1 MRISTKALFDL
12 TSKTDD
18 KNIKDILEKVVSD
31 KSELSKSDLSQ
42 SSNKTDVKMLI
53 NNLLKELSNST
64 KTKENIVQEIKQSDI
79 PKLMKNTTSE
89 LKTLLSL
96 IKSDKTLFKFAPT
109 LEKLLLDV
117 KEIKPETLKQ
127 DLAKS
132 GTLME
137 SKLTSSKTEMMPTS
151 LKEVLKSLKEELV
164 KANTKESSSVKS
176 LDTLLNSKKI
186 DKSSVPALQD
196 FVKELKKEPDL
207 LKQITPLIK
216 KLDTLVKQKTPS
228 KQSSIKEVLVDI
240 KQVIDKASKQKNT
253 LHVKTID
260 KILDTPKADKGF
272 VDDIKT
278 LILNIKQSKNIAKPT
293 VQVVAKLE
301 ELVQKSELVNSKIKN
316 NLQVTPKETS
326 TVITQ
331 IKETLSQLKELVGK
345 KDPILDTKAQE
356 ITKLVEQT
364 LKTPDFFPKELS
376 KATVSEKLQQ
386 VVNIIK
392 SELVKSDVK
401 NFSNIE
407 ITKLTNRLESVIK
420 EQIHTK
426 QIVPNQK
433 LQVEV
438 PIKQELAN
446 DIKSTL
452 LSIKHE
458 LSTQA
463 TTGARDISLHV
474 DKLITQVEYFQLV
487 SLGTN
492 SQSTYLPFLWD
503 GLEEGQVSLKKL
515 KENRFFCE
523 INLKLKE
530 YGKIDLMLML
540 FDDIYLNIS
549 VFAEKEEFIDLVQ
562 ENLLS
567 LKQGINKLGLIPSN
581 VQLKKAELKEE
592 TKNPT
597 DLLGTGL
604 NIEV

>member
-12 TSKTDD
+12 TSKTDE
-18 KNIKDILEKVVSD
+18 KNIKDILEKVLSD
-31 KSELSKSDLSQ
+31 KSELPKSDLSK

-53 NNLLKELSNST
+53 NNLLKELSNGT

-79 PKLMKNTTSE
+79 SKLMKNTTSE
-89 LKTLLSL
+89 LKTLLNL
-96 IKSDKTLFKFAPT
+96 IKSDKTLSKFAPT

-137 SKLTSSKTEMMPTS
+137 SKLTSSKTQTMPMP
-151 LKEVLKSLKEELV
+151 LKEALENLKKELV
-164 KANTKESSSVKS
+164 KANTKESSSIKS
-176 LDTLLNSKKI
+176 LDALLNSKKI
-186 DKSSVPALQD
+186 DKSSIPVLQD
-196 FVKELKKEPDL
+196 FIKELKKEPDL
-207 LKQITPLIK
+207 LKQVTPLIK

-240 KQVIDKASKQKNT
+240 KQVLDKASKQKNT

-260 KILDTPKADKGF
+260 KILDVPKADKGF

-278 LILNIKQSKNIAKPT
+278 LISNIKQSKNIAKPT

-301 ELVQKSELVNSKIKN
+301 EFIQKGELVNSKIKN

-326 TVITQ
+326 TVVTQ
-331 IKETLSQLKELVGK
+331 TKETLYQLKELVSK
-345 KDPILDTKAQE
+345 KDTILDTKAQE

-386 VVNIIK
+386 IVNIIK

-401 NFSNIE
+401 NSSNIE
-407 ITKLTNRLESVIK
+407 ITKLTNKLESVIK

-426 QIVPNQK
+426 QIIPNQK

-458 LSTQA
+458 LSTQTITA
-463 TTGARDISLHV
+463 ARDISLHV

-487 SLGTN
+487 SLSTN

-540 FDDIYLNIS
+540 FDDIHLNIS
-549 VFAEKEEFIDLVQ
+549 VFAEKEEFLNLVQ
-562 ENLLS
+562 ENLPS
-567 LKQGINKLGLIPSN
+567 LKQGINKIGLIPST
-581 VQLKKAELKEE
+581 VHLKKTELKEE
-592 TKNPT
+592 SKNPMG
-597 DLLGTGL
+597 LLGTGL

>member
-12 TSKTDD
+12 TSKTDE
-18 KNIKDILEKVVSD
+18 KNIKDILEKVLSD
-31 KSELSKSDLSQ
+31 KSELPKSDLSQ
-42 SSNKTDVKMLI
+42 SSNKIDVKMLV
-53 NNLLKELSNST
+53 NNLLKELSNGT

-79 PKLMKNTTSE
+79 SKLMKNTTSE
-89 LKTLLSL
+89 LKTLLNL
-96 IKSDKTLFKFAPT
+96 IKSDKTLSKFAPT

-137 SKLTSSKTEMMPTS
+137 SKLTSSKTQTMPMP
-151 LKEVLKSLKEELV
+151 LKEVLENLKKELV
-164 KANTKESSSVKS
+164 KANTKESLSIKS
-176 LDTLLNSKKI
+176 LDALLNSKKI
-186 DKSSVPALQD
+186 DKSSIPVLQD
-196 FVKELKKEPDL
+196 FIKELKKEPDL
-207 LKQITPLIK
+207 LKQVTPLIK

-228 KQSSIKEVLVDI
+228 KQSSIKEILVDI
-240 KQVIDKASKQKNT
+240 KQVLDKASKQKNT

-260 KILDTPKADKGF
+260 KILDIPKADKGF

-278 LILNIKQSKNIAKPT
+278 LISNIKQSKNIVKPT
-293 VQVVAKLE
+293 VQVVVKLE
-301 ELVQKSELVNSKIKN
+301 EFIQKSELINSKIKN

-326 TVITQ
+326 TVVAQ
-331 IKETLSQLKELVGK
+331 IKETLSQLKELVSK
-345 KDPILDTKAQE
+345 KDTILDTKAQE

-364 LKTPDFFPKELS
+364 LKTLDFFPKELS

-386 VVNIIK
+386 IVNIIK

-401 NFSNIE
+401 NSSNIE
-407 ITKLTNRLESVIK
+407 ITKLTNKLESVIK

-426 QIVPNQK
+426 QIIPNQK

-458 LSTQA
+458 LSIQTITA
-463 TTGARDISLHV
+463 ARDISLHV

-487 SLGTN
+487 SLSTN

-503 GLEEGQVSLKKL
+503 ELEEGQVSLKKL

-523 INLKLKE
+523 INIKLKE

-540 FDDIYLNIS
+540 FDDIHLNIS
-549 VFAEKEEFIDLVQ
+549 VFAEKEEFLNLVQ
-562 ENLLS
+562 ENLPS
-567 LKQGINKLGLIPSN
+567 LKQGINKIGLIPST
-581 VQLKKAELKEE
+581 VHLKKTELKEE
-592 TKNPT
+592 SKNPMG
-597 DLLGTGL
+597 LLGTGL